1 MSPINLLPAPP
12 FAPLPTGNET
22 ATPVQPPATTWIN
35 DGNLKAT
42 YENGTLLLETGER
55 SDTIVIDQ
63 HANGCLNV
71 NVNGT
76 AYDFPAT
83 YMAEGKQKAIE
94 LHIKSNGGN
103 DNISICPYV
112 MLKAIVESGDGNDS
126 IYAGGGDTRL
136 FGGRGNDILWLGSGT
151 GYAEG
156 NEDNDTLIGGTGNNA
171 LYGNNG
177 RDWMYAGPGA
187 ANKQSHMDGGTEQD
201 QMFAGNGHTVMNG
214 GRGDDQMYGNDR
226 TTFYTGEGSDSVH
239 SHNSKDLI
247 YAKRSDKLD
256 TAAGTNVTYVKPD
269 RSGEHAFAFKGTP
282 RFIQRVHDDL
292 DLLRSSPAGQQ
303 LLAKL
308 DIAAQN
314 GAPILFRESKK
325 DENYYTFYSHQLTD
339 LRKQKKL
346 PEDEET
352 SAYGYIQDGVP
363 GSRADKA
370 KIDYNPS
377 FVHDTAFLVSPP
389 VIQLY
394 HELAHA
400 KNGADGT
407 RLPGTQQEQIPGFL
421 SEEVLNEELQTI
433 GLSTTAPAFD
443 FDNDPATPPT
453 STNPAPF
460 TENALNQEMGKPLRR
475 YFTLVPKPAGAAAHK
490 P

>member
-1 MSPINLLPAPP
+1 MSPLPTLP
-12 FAPLPTGNET
+12 FAPPLTTGTRT
-22 ATPVQPPATTWIN
+22 ATPAQPLQTPGTN
-35 DGNLKAT
+35 DGNLKVT
-42 YENGTLLLETGER
+42 CENGTLLLETGEG

-63 HANGCLNV
+63 YANGCLNV

-76 AYDFPAT
+76 AYTFPAT
-83 YMAEGKQKAIE
+83 YTAEGKQQAVE

-103 DNISICPYV
+103 DIISISPWV
-112 MLKAIVESGDGNDS
+112 TLKTIVESGDGDD
-126 IYAGGGDTRL
+126 YVQAGGGDTRL

-156 NEDNDTLIGGTGNNA
+156 NEGDDTLIGGTGNNA
-171 LYGNNG
+171 LYGNDG

-187 ANKQSHMDGGTEQD
+187 ANKQSHMDGGAEQD

-226 TTFYTGEGSDSVH
+226 TTFYTGEGSDSVR
-239 SHNSKDLI
+239 SRNSSDLI

-256 TAAGTNVTYVKPD
+256 VAAGTNVTYVKPD
-269 RSGEHAFAFKGTP
+269 HSGEQAFTFKGTP

-308 DIAAQN
+308 DRAAQN
-314 GAPILFRESKK
+314 GAPISVRASET
-325 DENYYTFYSHQLTD
+325 DENYHTFYSHQLTE
-339 LRKQKKL
+339 LRKQGKL
-346 PEDEET
+346 PENDED
-352 SAYGYIQDGVP
+352 SAYGYIHNGVP
-363 GSRADKA
+363 GSRADKG
-370 KIDYNPS
+370 KVYYNPS
-377 FVHDTAFLVSPP
+377 FVHDTAPLVSPP
-389 VIQLY
+389 VIQFY
-394 HELAHA
+394 HELIHA
-400 KNGADGT
+400 KNGAEGV
-407 RLPGTQQEQIPGFL
+407 RLPGTQQEQVPGLPCEKVFND
-421 SEEVLNEELQTI
+421 ERQTI

-475 YFTLVPKPAGAAAHK
+475 YFTLVPKPADAAAHK